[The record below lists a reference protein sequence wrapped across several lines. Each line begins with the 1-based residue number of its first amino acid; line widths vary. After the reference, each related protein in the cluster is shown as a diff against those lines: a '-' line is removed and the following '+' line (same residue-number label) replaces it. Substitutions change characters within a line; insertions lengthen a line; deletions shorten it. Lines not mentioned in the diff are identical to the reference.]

1 MYNWGDSILTIR
13 YLLYGYG
20 ITNKA
25 IRKFFD
31 TNHIDYLIYV
41 DKKED
46 KAPPNA
52 LFHHFDCVVKCPG
65 IHFDT
70 PFLKKCEELHIL
82 VISDLELLY
91 NFYPKNDYVLV
102 TGSNGKTTTSYL
114 IYEMLKKNS
123 FFKDGLGGNI
133 GKALFSLCDRN
144 RHSRGIVIEASS
156 FMLHHTYTFKPKV
169 YVLTNLV
176 SHHLDYHHDT
186 ESYFYDKTKL
196 IANLQASDYLIY
208 NLDDEN
214 ITTLITKYHKPI
226 CFNYSLN
233 NQKAT
238 CSIRN
243 QMIYYLDKPFL
254 KLDALQQTTP
264 TILYDMMAA
273 ILVAKI
279 YHIPT
284 EDILTTLKMFCGL
297 PFRFQVIFNN
307 QKLVIINDSKATS
320 PKATYY
326 ALKNINTEFQDYY
339 KTVILGGRMV
349 DENYEEINAE
359 LNLIDEVYLFGES
372 RFDLQK
378 RILHRKIFY
387 YQYLEEVIE
396 YLKLREKHIILFSPS
411 CVSYDQ
417 FTSYIKRGE
426 KFNHLI
432 NQKINY

>member
-1 MYNWGDSILTIR
+1 
-13 YLLYGYG
+13 
-20 ITNKA
+20 
-25 IRKFFD
+25 
-31 TNHIDYLIYV
+31 
-41 DKKED
+41 
-46 KAPPNA
+46 
-52 LFHHFDCVVKCPG
+52 
-65 IHFDT
+65 
-70 PFLKKCEELHIL
+70 
-82 VISDLELLY
+82 
-91 NFYPKNDYVLV
+91 
-102 TGSNGKTTTSYL
+102 
-114 IYEMLKKNS
+114 
-123 FFKDGLGGNI
+123 
-133 GKALFSLCDRN
+133 
-144 RHSRGIVIEASS
+144 
-156 FMLHHTYTFKPKV
+156 
-169 YVLTNLV
+169 
-176 SHHLDYHHDT
+176 
-186 ESYFYDKTKL
+186 
-196 IANLQASDYLIY
+196 
-208 NLDDEN
+208 
-214 ITTLITKYHKPI
+214 
-226 CFNYSLN
+226 
-233 NQKAT
+233 
-238 CSIRN
+238 
-243 QMIYYLDKPFL
+243 
-254 KLDALQQTTP
+254 
-264 TILYDMMAA
+264 
-273 ILVAKI
+273 
-279 YHIPT
+279 
-284 EDILTTLKMFCGL
+284 MFCGL